1 VGGTRPPALT
11 DTEERMALKKSK
23 PQAGEAA
30 FIQQYLGGSIMAK
43 VKVLETLVPGI
54 EEAGALVAASMA
66 QGGQWLIFGNGGSAA
81 DAQHLAAEM
90 TGRLWKLERPG
101 LSALALTTD
110 SSALT
115 CIGNDYGFDQVFSR
129 QLQALGRPGDVLLGI
144 STSGNSPNV
153 LQALR
158 SARGMGIST
167 LALTGKGGGRLLPLA
182 DIALDVP
189 TSFTAHVQECH
200 IAMGHLL
207 CFLVER
213 ELNKKGALKARKR

>member
-1 VGGTRPPALT
+1 MRRASFEQAFIREYLRGSIAAKRQVMMSHGPAL
-11 DTEERMALKKSK
+11 
-23 PQAGEAA
+23 EAA
-30 FIQQYLGGSIMAK
+30 GHLI
-43 VKVLETLVPGI
+43 
-54 EEAGALVAASMA
+54 AASLA
-66 QGGQWLIFGNGGSAA
+66 KGGKWMICGNGGSAA

-101 LSALALTTD
+101 LAALALTTD

-115 CIGNDYGFDQVFSR
+115 CIGNDYSFDQVFSR
-129 QLQALGRPGDVLLGI
+129 QLQALGKPGDVLLGI

-153 LQALR
+153 LEALR
-158 SARGMGIST
+158 RARGMGIST
-167 LALTGKGGGRLLPLA
+167 LAFTGKGGGRLLPLA

-213 ELNKKGALKARKR
+213 ELHQKGSLKARKR

>member
-1 VGGTRPPALT
+1 MRKASFEQAFIRKYLQGSISAKRQVMATLGPAL
-11 DTEERMALKKSK
+11 
-23 PQAGEAA
+23 EAA
-30 FIQQYLGGSIMAK
+30 GAMIASSLAKGGKWMIC
-43 VKVLETLVPGI
+43 
-54 EEAGALVAASMA
+54 
-66 QGGQWLIFGNGGSAA
+66 GNGGSAA

-90 TGRLWKLERPG
+90 TGRLWKRERPG
-101 LSALALTTD
+101 LAALALTTD

-115 CIGNDYGFDQVFSR
+115 CIGNDYSFDQVFSR
-129 QLQALGRPGDVLLGI
+129 QLQALGKPGDVLLGI

-153 LQALR
+153 LEALR
-158 SARGMGIST
+158 RARGMGIST
-167 LALTGKGGGRLLPLA
+167 LAFTGKGGGRLLPLA

-213 ELNKKGALKARKR
+213 ELHQKGSLKARKR

>member
-1 VGGTRPPALT
+1 MKRASF
-11 DTEERMALKKSK
+11 E
-23 PQAGEAA
+23 QA
-30 FIQQYLGGSIMAK
+30 FIREYLRGSIAAKRQVMASHGPS
-43 VKVLETLVPGI
+43 LES
-54 EEAGALVAASMA
+54 AGHMIAASLA
-66 QGGQWLIFGNGGSAA
+66 KGGKWLICGNGGSAA

>member
-1 VGGTRPPALT
+1 MRKASFEQAFIRKYLQGSISAKRQVMATLGPAL
-11 DTEERMALKKSK
+11 
-23 PQAGEAA
+23 EAA
-30 FIQQYLGGSIMAK
+30 GAMIASSLAKGGKWMIC
-43 VKVLETLVPGI
+43 
-54 EEAGALVAASMA
+54 
-66 QGGQWLIFGNGGSAA
+66 GNGGSAA

-115 CIGNDYGFDQVFSR
+115 CISNDYSFDQVFSR
-129 QLQALGRPGDVLLGI
+129 QLQALGRPGDVLLGL

-153 LQALR
+153 IQALR
-158 SARGMGIST
+158 SARSMGIST
-167 LALTGKGGGRLLPLA
+167 LSFTGKGGGRVLGLA
-182 DIALDVP
+182 DIGLEVP
-189 TSFTAHVQECH
+189 VSFTAHVQECH

-213 ELNKKGALKARKR
+213 KLHQKAAKARRR

>member
-1 VGGTRPPALT
+1 MR
-11 DTEERMALKKSK
+11 K
-23 PQAGEAA
+23 PSFEQA
-30 FIQQYLGGSIMAK
+30 FIREYLRGSIAAK
-43 VKVLETLVPGI
+43 RLVMQSLGPGLER
-54 EEAGALVAASMA
+54 AGHLIAASLA
-66 QGGQWLIFGNGGSAA
+66 KGGKWMICGNGGSAA

-101 LSALALTTD
+101 LAALALTTD

-115 CIGNDYGFDQVFSR
+115 CIGNDYGFDRVFSR

-153 LQALR
+153 IEALR
-158 SARGMGIST
+158 QARRMGIST
-167 LALTGKGGGRLLPLA
+167 LGFTGKGGGRLQPLA
-182 DIALDVP
+182 DISLDVP
-189 TSFTAHVQECH
+189 VSFTAHVQECH

-213 ELNKKGALKARKR
+213 DLHQKAAKARKR

>member
-1 VGGTRPPALT
+1 MKRASFEQAFIREYLRGSIAAKRQVMASHGPAL
-11 DTEERMALKKSK
+11 
-23 PQAGEAA
+23 EAA
-30 FIQQYLGGSIMAK
+30 GHMI
-43 VKVLETLVPGI
+43 
-54 EEAGALVAASMA
+54 AASLA
-66 QGGQWLIFGNGGSAA
+66 KGGKWLICGNGGSAA